1 MGEYGGHIPKRIA
14 TEPVTTPLIN
24 GHLPE
29 CVKAGWVGLMC
40 QPYSCPKCLAS
51 YLEVTK

>member
-1 MGEYGGHIPKRIA
+1 MGEYGGHVPKKIL
-14 TEPVTTPLIN
+14 TKPVTTPLIE

-29 CVKAGWVGLMC
+29 CVKPFWTGGLC
-40 QPYSCPKCLAS
+40 LPYSCPKCLAS